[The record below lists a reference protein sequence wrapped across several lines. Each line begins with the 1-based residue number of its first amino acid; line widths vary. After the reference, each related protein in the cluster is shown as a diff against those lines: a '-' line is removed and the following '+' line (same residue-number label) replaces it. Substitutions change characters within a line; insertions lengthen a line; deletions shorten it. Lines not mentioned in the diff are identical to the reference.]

1 MERLEKLFTQLI
13 DNLRKLEKHR
23 KLSIEQDEL
32 IKRSIEWLKNHQH
45 PDGYWGYESV
55 ADTSLVLLALSMYDV
70 QEQSWKIKNKHEG
83 GVQRSIN
90 WLKSIRIIDNWDN
103 NVWDTSI
110 CIQAIYRLGIR
121 EDWVFKSAEWVKNVA
136 SRRFDKLSYHHIAQA
151 INMLIE
157 IGNTDEAFELAS
169 RLEARLKTL
178 LEEAENHKFSLDIYV
193 IGQVLDA
200 LVRAGV
206 YLNSPVIDYCESEII
221 EFLQEEIKTGISEG
235 SFQDMTMAFL
245 GLASFLG
252 GENDEMIDQC
262 IAEIFKSPD
271 RYKKD
276 GSWYQDAKKTA
287 FALIGLSKI
296 KEVRK
301 IDTFPQRIYKII
313 SMYKKGIEEEINKL
327 HNEYTKQ
334 IDKLRIGYL
343 WLLTGSFSLFGIIF
357 LWVTIGVGNYF
368 VQIVSDIVF
377 STILFTSGA
386 KVISSWNAA
395 KKVTESVK

>member
-1 MERLEKLFTQLI
+1 MERLEKLFSQLI
-13 DNLRKLEKHR
+13 DDLRKLEKHR

-32 IKRSIEWLKNHQH
+32 IKKSIEWLKDHQH

-55 ADTSLVLLALSMYDV
+55 ADTALVLLALSMYDV
-70 QEQSWKIKNKHEG
+70 QGQSWKIKNKHEG
-83 GVQRSIN
+83 GIQRSAS
-90 WLKSIRIIDNWDN
+90 WLKSVRTIDNWDN

-121 EDWVFKSAEWVKNVA
+121 EDWVFKAAEWVKNAVN
-136 SRRFDKLSYHHIAQA
+136 RRFDKLSYHHIAQA
-151 INMLIE
+151 INMLID
-157 IGNTDEAFELAS
+157 IGDRDEAFDFAS
-169 RLEARLKTL
+169 RLETRLRTVL
-178 LEEAENHKFSLDIYV
+178 DQTENNKFSLDVYV

-206 YLNSPVIDYCESEII
+206 YLNSPVIKHCETEII

-262 IAEIFKSPD
+262 ILEIFKSPD

-301 IDTFPQRIYKII
+301 IDAFPQRIYRII
-313 SMYKKGIEEEINKL
+313 SIYEKGVEDEINRI
-327 HNEYTKQ
+327 HNEYLRHINQ
-334 IDKLRIGYL
+334 LRIGYL
-343 WLLTGSFSLFGIIF
+343 WVLMGAFSLFGIIM
-357 LWVTIGVGNYF
+357 LWLTIGVSNYF
-368 VQIVSDIVF
+368 VQVVSDIVF
-377 STILFTSGA
+377 STILFTSSA
-386 KVISSWNAA
+386 KAISTWKNT
-395 KKVTESVK
+395 KKVTKIVK